1 MMAAADAE
9 GERHRFLEL
18 MTRDVARLER
28 LVSSL
33 RDVAIVERQ
42 IETDAME
49 AVDLA
54 DVLRDSVDAARRH
67 AGSRVSIALHASGVG
82 RVRASRERLAQVFEN
97 LVANAVSFAPD
108 GTTIDV
114 HARTGGGETVATV
127 EDRGPGLPESHLDR
141 VFERFFT
148 YRPVEGRGDHVG
160 LGLAIARQIVGSYGG
175 SIVASNR
182 GDGGARFVVRLPQV
196 PH

>member
-1 MMAAADAE
+1 
-9 GERHRFLEL
+9 

-54 DVLRDSVDAARRH
+54 GVLRDTVDGAQRR
-67 AGSRVSIALHASGVG
+67 AGSRASIVLHASGVG

-97 LVANAVSFAPD
+97 LLANAVSFAPD

-114 HARTGGGETVATV
+114 HARERGGETVVTF
-127 EDRGPGLPESHLDR
+127 EDRGPGIPESHLDR
-141 VFERFFT
+141 VFARFFT

-160 LGLAIARQIVGSYGG
+160 LGLAIARQIVESYGG
-175 SIVASNR
+175 SIAASNR
-182 GDGGARFVVRLPQV
+182 EGGGACFTVRFPPASHATLQ
-196 PH
+196 